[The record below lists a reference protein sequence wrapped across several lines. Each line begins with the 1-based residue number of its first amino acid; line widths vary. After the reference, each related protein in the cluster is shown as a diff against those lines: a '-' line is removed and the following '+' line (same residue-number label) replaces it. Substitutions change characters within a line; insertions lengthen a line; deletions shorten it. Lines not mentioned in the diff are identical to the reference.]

1 MFLTDLVFR
10 VARPAMIQSQTPP
23 ASGAESDSLQNSLS
37 VLVVEDARATADIL
51 GLFFETEGHRV
62 RVVYDGA
69 QAVKQVRIDPPD
81 LILMDLGMPEM
92 NGLDAT
98 MEIRTLRIPKRVAV
112 IALSAFDDEDMIRR
126 CSEIGFDGHLTKP
139 ADPEELRELIRSLFP
154 SGTVS

>member
-1 MFLTDLVFR
+1 
-10 VARPAMIQSQTPP
+10 MIQSQTPP